1 MLNNVEIRHLHSGH
15 LPVVRGCLDRL
26 GIQDVLDRHLPAHP
40 QSQASDAECTVAM
53 VLNILSGR
61 VALWQMDDH
70 LAGMDVELLLGEG
83 VEASWFHDTRLGKA
97 LDRIDAAG
105 TDTLLS
111 EIVLGY
117 LTSSEPAPYSVH
129 LDTTSFVLYG
139 AYLDAEEP
147 VPLHG
152 YSKDR
157 RPDLKQ
163 LVFGMSVHSGLGFP
177 LTATMCS
184 GNTSDHTANRAHI
197 AQLASLLPERDEV
210 TIVADCKLVDATTLG
225 QLVTSGFHFVSLVPD
240 AQNLR
245 GNLICKAWDK
255 FENIEDWPIL
265 ATKPGKRKASPRLHY
280 RGMSFPAYVG
290 MRIGDTDDKQL
301 SAELMRGLVVYS
313 DQLAARFDE
322 SLAKK
327 LKHEKD
333 KLEAAMKKLPKTFA
347 CDADARAA
355 LVPLTKKLK
364 FHIAELSAIPEDVVE
379 KRTARG
385 RPRKDAP
392 PPPTTT
398 VWTPNVVLQVDDEAI
413 AAARRKAS
421 CFVLITDWP
430 EDRWSDQKVLGE
442 YRHQALIEGH
452 TGFRWLKGP
461 AAVAPL
467 FLKSSRRI
475 RALGFVFMLALMVR
489 NYIQFTLRREMK
501 KRGRGVRHPF
511 SKKIDD
517 NLTTEVAMVLF
528 DKQISGFAKLPG
540 EAWRRVPPKLPE
552 PAKDVLQL
560 LGLDESVYAKPPPRR
575 KRMEDAR

>member
-184 GNTSDHTANRAHI
+184 GNTSDHAANRAHI
-197 AQLASLLPERDEV
+197 AQLA
-210 TIVADCKLVDATTLG
+210 VAAHSRCG
-225 QLVTSGFHFVSLVPD
+225 
-240 AQNLR
+240 R
-245 GNLICKAWDK
+245 
-255 FENIEDWPIL
+255 L
-265 ATKPGKRKASPRLHY
+265 AH
-280 RGMSFPAYVG
+280 
-290 MRIGDTDDKQL
+290 
-301 SAELMRGLVVYS
+301 
-313 DQLAARFDE
+313 
-322 SLAKK
+322 
-327 LKHEKD
+327 
-333 KLEAAMKKLPKTFA
+333 
-347 CDADARAA
+347 
-355 LVPLTKKLK
+355 
-364 FHIAELSAIPEDVVE
+364 
-379 KRTARG
+379 
-385 RPRKDAP
+385 
-392 PPPTTT
+392 
-398 VWTPNVVLQVDDEAI
+398 VL
-413 AAARRKAS
+413 
-421 CFVLITDWP
+421 C
-430 EDRWSDQKVLGE
+430 G
-442 YRHQALIEGH
+442 
-452 TGFRWLKGP
+452 
-461 AAVAPL
+461 VAPRT
-467 FLKSSRRI
+467 STGSP
-475 RALGFVFMLALMVR
+475 AGSHGWPLGRLTSTPR
-489 NYIQFTLRREMK
+489 S
-501 KRGRGVRHPF
+501 GV
-511 SKKIDD
+511 
-517 NLTTEVAMVLF
+517 V
-528 DKQISGFAKLPG
+528 
-540 EAWRRVPPKLPE
+540 RVPR
-552 PAKDVLQL
+552 
-560 LGLDESVYAKPPPRR
+560 PPRR
-575 KRMEDAR
+575 RPSHTGSKTKWSPVEELPLTGPRGHPRSPLASRNSLFL